1 MEETCVVRGLP
12 WIPPVSDV
20 LTKSINMWERLHHR
34 RRMRTLP
41 FLAVAGW
48 MLSLWSVSG
57 AAEPEASR
65 NRIIALLD
73 DARANANEPPPS
85 ATVTQAHAHVSGER
99 FVAPVMTASHAIALP
114 PLPDPIEEGEYL
126 PEVESVNTNP
136 NFELAPVPAVEDS
149 SQLAPEPTLAVTDDC
164 PDCWQDE
171 IYIDPLAEPGGPGL
185 VAVANLETWGWNHQ
199 TGDFGLGSQQV
210 PFALFDI
217 DSAKPLS
224 QLRLRFDS
232 RYGLAFPDR
241 SEYFWAEP
249 ELGPK
254 LPEHSVD
261 YQRYSVR
268 QEIGGESFSVFTEV
282 PLLSIDPV
290 VNPNTTGLGDVIVGQ
305 KFLLTNAKNRK
316 WQVAQILTTVLNTG
330 SIHRG
335 LGNGNTALEPGIL
348 VRRTLSETTYLHGE
362 LKYWIPL
369 GADPKHSGEILRYGL
384 GLSTVAYQTDC
395 FAMMPTLE
403 VITHTVTTGQKT
415 TPTGEVVDVDGETF
429 SNLLFGTRYAWG
441 PPGDLGLFEIGVAGG
456 FLLGNDGFD
465 DARMTFDFRWSF

>member
-1 MEETCVVRGLP
+1 MSNT
-12 WIPPVSDV
+12 
-20 LTKSINMWERLHHR
+20 MWELFEFRPRIQVLSH
-34 RRMRTLP
+34 
-41 FLAVAGW
+41 LAVAILI
-48 MLSLWSVSG
+48 LSGSQFCMAEDSE
-57 AAEPEASR
+57 AAR
-65 NRIIALLD
+65 DRITALFD
-73 DARANANEPPPS
+73 EARAHYRVSETDSVGVSSQSDQFMTPVV
-85 ATVTQAHAHVSGER
+85 TVSH
-99 FVAPVMTASHAIALP
+99 FVEVP
-114 PLPDPIEEGEYL
+114 PLPDPINEEDYL
-126 PEVESVNTNP
+126 PEVELAPVDTNP
-136 NFELAPVPAVEDS
+136 NFELAPVPELQHSTEVTPS
-149 SQLAPEPTLAVTDDC
+149 PTLVVADDC
-164 PDCWQDE
+164 PECWQDGV
-171 IYIDPLAEPGGPGL
+171 YVDPLAEAGGPGL
-185 VAVANLETWGWNHQ
+185 AAVANIETWGWNHQ

-217 DSAKPLS
+217 DFVKPLS

-232 RYGLAFPDR
+232 RYGLSLPDR
-241 SEYFWAEP
+241 AEYFWAEP
-249 ELGPK
+249 ALGPK

-268 QEIGGESFSVFTEV
+268 QEIGGESFGVFTEV

-305 KFLLTNAKNRK
+305 KMLLTNAKNRK

-362 LKYWIPL
+362 VKYWIPL
-369 GADPKHSGEILRYGL
+369 GADPKHSGQILRYGL

-403 VITHTVTTGQKT
+403 VITHTVTSGQKT
-415 TPTGEVVDVDGETF
+415 LPSGELVDVDGETF

-441 PPGDLGLFEIGVAGG
+441 PPGDLGLFEVGVAGG
-456 FLLGNDGFD
+456 FLFGNDGFD
-465 DARMTFDFRWSF
+465 DGRVTLDFRWNF